1 MVECLPSKQ
10 EVFASSSL
18 VYCSIQRCSTVEN
31 NGTSKRNLKALLLC
45 DELQYW
51 GLVSQKT
58 DMEAI
63 KVMANVIPE
72 SMLMRMIDKLQRKRT
87 NGREAS

>member
-1 MVECLPSKQ
+1 ME
-10 EVFASSSL
+10 SS
-18 VYCSIQRCSTVEN
+18 Y
-31 NGTSKRNLKALLLC
+31 TSKRNLKTHLLY
-45 DELQYW
+45 DELQCW
-51 GLVSQKT
+51 DLVSPGT

-87 NGREAS
+87 IRGEAS